1 MDSYLICCFLV
12 CLLDFCAIF
21 DFLLLVLRS
30 GLFLSISC
38 ELESSSSE
46 MSSSSELSEELESL
60 SEELELLSS
69 YSYSD
74 VSLVCLM
81 MFMLS
86 EWVST
91 GRLCFRWAFWRCL
104 RKRWQS
110 HLFIRSRFIGVGI
123 FWPRTVGSGGLFYV
137 FVCRGWLLVW
147 GWRVFLFW
155 RGVLFLVWLS
165 SWIVCDGVV

>member
-21 DFLLLVLRS
+21 DFLLLVLRT

-60 SEELELLSS
+60 SS

-91 GRLCFRWAFWRCL
+91 GRLCFR
-104 RKRWQS
+104 
-110 HLFIRSRFIGVGI
+110 
-123 FWPRTVGSGGLFYV
+123 
-137 FVCRGWLLVW
+137 
-147 GWRVFLFW
+147 
-155 RGVLFLVWLS
+155 
-165 SWIVCDGVV
+165 